1 MLRRTLSS
9 GVLSDGELMTAYAAG
24 DARAFGELFQRY
36 APMLLRIMK
45 RKLQSDGDAEELVQ
59 QTFLQLH
66 RARHDFDASR
76 PFRPWL
82 LTIAFNLQR
91 EVYRR
96 RARRPEA
103 PLEVEPPAPES
114 ERSGVERGQRAA
126 RLRTALAAL
135 PAGQREVIELHWFEE
150 LGFAEVA
157 QVLDLGLSA
166 VKVRAHRGYKTL
178 RELLERAE
186 EATGAVVESSVD
198 RSAGAAEP
206 RRGNRP

>member
-1 MLRRTLSS
+1 MIEDS
-9 GVLSDGELMTAYAAG
+9 ELMTAYVRG
-24 DARAFGELFQRY
+24 DARAFAELFERY

-45 RKLQSDGDAEELVQ
+45 RKLRSDGDAEELVQ
-59 QTFLQLH
+59 QTFLQAH
-66 RARHDFDASR
+66 RARSDFDATR

-103 PLEVEPPAPES
+103 PLEVEPAAPES
-114 ERSGVERGQRAA
+114 ERGGVERAQRAA

-150 LGFAEVA
+150 MGFAEVA

-178 RELLERAE
+178 RELLERQE
-186 EATGAVVESSVD
+186 LATDAAAKPPAD
-198 RSAGAAEP
+198 RSAGAGAP